1 MLFDIDWNGS
11 KQMKR
16 LKLKNKLI
24 SIFILPPN
32 IKTLRDRL
40 SNRDMKDKLILKE
53 RMNQFKNDV
62 LHWKEYD
69 YIVINNDLEKC
80 YKAIMSIIDCE
91 KKGKKFLFDQNKIK
105 EKISELI
112 S

>member
-1 MLFDIDWNGS
+1 
-11 KQMKR
+11 
-16 LKLKNKLI
+16 
-24 SIFILPPN
+24 
-32 IKTLRDRL
+32 
-40 SNRDMKDKLILKE
+40 MKDKLILQE
-53 RMNQFKNDV
+53 RMSQFNRDV

-69 YIVINNDLEKC
+69 HVVINDDLKKC
-80 YKAIMSIIDCE
+80 YQAVMSIINCE